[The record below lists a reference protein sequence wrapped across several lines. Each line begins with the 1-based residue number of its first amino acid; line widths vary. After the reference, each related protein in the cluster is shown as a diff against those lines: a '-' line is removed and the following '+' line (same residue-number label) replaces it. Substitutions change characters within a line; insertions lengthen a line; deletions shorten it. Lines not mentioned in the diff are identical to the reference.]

1 MSVAERLSV
10 DKVLDGQIP
19 STSLASPMEFASD
32 GTSTKRFDPAH
43 RAVYQTARMS
53 LPQLILSF
61 MLSPGGWI
69 TLSVILSVGLRLSL
83 APVGLIDIVLFV
95 AIVAAWPLL
104 EWFFH
109 RFLLHEWTVLPFH
122 FTHDRHHK
130 TPTSATGLPDAW
142 IITFYFINSMVFW
155 YFGMR
160 WVSTLNVAV
169 LTMLTVYEFVHFSC
183 HCNYKPVTKWGW
195 AIRVNHLQHHRFDE
209 SKFYSMLFPITK

>member
-61 MLSPGGWI
+61 MLSSGGWI
-69 TLSVILSVGLRLSL
+69 TLSVVFSVGLRLSL

-109 RFLLHEWTVLPFH
+109 RFLLHEWTFCPSISHMIDTTRRRLPRQDFLTPGLLR
-122 FTHDRHHK
+122 FTSSIR
-130 TPTSATGLPDAW
+130 
-142 IITFYFINSMVFW
+142 W
-155 YFGMR
+155 YFGIS
-160 WVSTLNVAV
+160 V
-169 LTMLTVYEFVHFSC
+169 
-183 HCNYKPVTKWGW
+183 
-195 AIRVNHLQHHRFDE
+195 
-209 SKFYSMLFPITK
+209 